1 MRNYR
6 NAVAALVLALA
17 LSTSAYAGDGIM
29 HTGVVAP
36 TPTPVPAVN
45 GIMHT
50 GAPEGIMHTDEDE
63 SESVAADAVAVIMLN
78 LLQSVLT
85 LF

>member
-6 NAVAALVLALA
+6 NAVVALVLALA

-29 HTGVVAP
+29 HTGIVAP
-36 TPTPVPAVN
+36 TPTPAVN

-50 GAPEGIMHTDEDE
+50 GAPEGIMHTDQDE
-63 SESVAADAVAVIMLN
+63 SESGAVDAVTVIALN

>member
-1 MRNYR
+1 MKNYR
-6 NAVAALVLALA
+6 NAVAALALMFV
-17 LSTSAYAGDGIM
+17 LSTAIYGDGIM
-29 HTGVVAP
+29 HTGKATP
-36 TPTPVPAVN
+36 TPTPAPTVN

-50 GAPEGIMHTDEDE
+50 DSAEGIMHTGAAE
-63 SESVAADAVAVIMLN
+63 SESRLSDAVTVITLN